1 MKKSTYTKQMVKV
14 ILAVALIDMQFPF
27 VLAFMNRPNIAEE
40 LGKIIVTEIIGVVL
54 VYCLKAFFETR
65 EEKKNELL
73 KEDNIDEEG

>member
-14 ILAVALIDMQFPF
+14 ILAAALIDMQFPF

-54 VYCLKAFFETR
+54 VYCLKAFLKQ
-65 EEKKNELL
+65 EKKR
-73 KEDNIDEEG
+73 KTRYY